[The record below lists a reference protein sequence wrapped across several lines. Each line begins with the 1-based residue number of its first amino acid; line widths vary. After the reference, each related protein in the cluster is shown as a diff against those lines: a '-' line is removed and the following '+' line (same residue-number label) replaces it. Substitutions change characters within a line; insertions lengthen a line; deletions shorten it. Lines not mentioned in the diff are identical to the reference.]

1 MRTLTRSIAMPI
13 EPGFLPA
20 AKVVLANLAAVG
32 VLAAYL
38 PSLIKQPILLLR
50 TLAAA
55 VFFSIDRAPVRL
67 IVDLP
72 ARA

>member
-1 MRTLTRSIAMPI
+1 MT
-13 EPGFLPA
+13 
-20 AKVVLANLAAVG
+20 KVDLAN
-32 VLAAYL
+32 
-38 PSLIKQPILLLR
+38 
-50 TLAAA
+50 LAAA